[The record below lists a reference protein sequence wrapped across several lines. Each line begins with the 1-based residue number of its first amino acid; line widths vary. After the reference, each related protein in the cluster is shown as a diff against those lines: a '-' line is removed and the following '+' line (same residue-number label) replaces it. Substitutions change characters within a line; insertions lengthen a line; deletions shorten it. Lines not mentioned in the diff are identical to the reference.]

1 MHIAWLRGVAGTLV
15 LIGAPRRW
23 LVVLAVLLVAMGVGV
38 GVPLA
43 LRAGN
48 DAGTS
53 LQEHLEMA
61 TRLLHEVPLVDG

>member
-1 MHIAWLRGVAGTLV
+1 MGT
-15 LIGAPRRW
+15 PRRW
-23 LVVLAVLLVAMGVGV
+23 LLVLVVILVAMGVGV

-43 LRAGN
+43 LRATS
-48 DAGTS
+48 DAGNS